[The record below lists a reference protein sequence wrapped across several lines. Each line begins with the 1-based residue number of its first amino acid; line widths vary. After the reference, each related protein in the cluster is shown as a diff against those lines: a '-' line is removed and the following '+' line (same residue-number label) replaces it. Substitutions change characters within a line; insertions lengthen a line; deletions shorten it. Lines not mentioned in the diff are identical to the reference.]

1 VKKMNISYYPGCTLK
16 TTAKNF
22 EKPAIASMEN
32 LGHKMIEL
40 PRWNCC
46 GTVHSLAIDDL
57 MHQLAPVR
65 TLIRVSESGAD
76 KVVTLCAMCYN
87 TLKQTNEII
96 LEDNEKRD
104 RINNF
109 LDEEKDYTGNV
120 SVLHFL
126 ELLRDEIGFNEIRDK
141 VKKPLEGLKISPYYG
156 CLLLRPIGIGIDD
169 IEAPRVME
177 DFIEALGGES
187 VESPFKIECCGSYHT
202 VNNIRP
208 VVERTKMIVDDS
220 ISRGANAII
229 VGCPLCFFNLD
240 SRQREVKARHNEFN
254 FIPIFYFT
262 QILAI
267 ALGLDKKVCG
277 FNEHF
282 VDPRPILLDKNLI
295 SGGRNKQ

>member
-1 VKKMNISYYPGCTLK
+1 MELCYYPGCTLK

-22 EKPAIASMEN
+22 EKPAIASIEK

-46 GTVHSLAIDDL
+46 GTVHSLATDDL

-65 TLIRVSESGAD
+65 TLIRVLETGAD

-87 TLKQTNEII
+87 TLKQTNRII
-96 LEDNEKRD
+96 LEDTDKRE

-109 LDEEKDYTGNV
+109 LDEERDYTGNV
-120 SVLHFL
+120 SILHLL
-126 ELLRDEIGFNEIRDK
+126 EFLRDEVGFDK
-141 VKKPLEGLKISPYYG
+141 IKDEVKRPLKGLKLSPYYG
-156 CLLLRPIGIGIDD
+156 CLLLRPEGIGIDD

-177 DFIEALGGES
+177 DFIEALGGEV

-202 VNNIRP
+202 VNDIEP
-208 VVERTKMIVDDS
+208 VVERTKMIIDAS
-220 ISRGANAII
+220 IIRGADAIV

-240 SRQREVKARHNEFN
+240 NRQRDVKGRYNEFN
-254 FIPIFYFT
+254 SIPVFYFT

-267 ALGLDKKVCG
+267 ALGIDENICDFG
-277 FNEHF
+277 EHF
-282 VDPRPILLDKNLI
+282 VDPRPMLLNKKLVL
-295 SGGRNKQ
+295 GGLKKE